1 MSKRKRIIALLV
13 GVILL
18 AGTAGTLAWLS
29 VTGVLVNQ
37 FGIGSVT
44 PSVQETLNGNVKS
57 DVKAQNT
64 GTAPAYIRAAVDIYW
79 QDATSGARLWDEPK
93 AGTDY
98 EIAWSVADASGA
110 NSADNWVKASDGF
123 YYWTSPVAPG
133 AETGVLINR
142 VTELNNRVTELKTT
156 GGRNLVVDISTQ
168 AVQATPDEAVRDAWG
183 CTVEDGVLVPPH
195 GGA

>member
-44 PSVQETLNGNVKS
+44 PSVQETLNGKVKS
-57 DVKAQNT
+57 DVKAKNT
-64 GTAPAYIRAAVDIYW
+64 GTAPAYIRAVVDIYW
-79 QDATSGARLWDEPK
+79 QDQDGARLWDEPK
-93 AGTDY
+93 EEPKGEADY

-110 NSADNWVKASDGF
+110 NSAYNWVKASDGF

-142 VTELNNRVTELKTT
+142 VTELKATE
-156 GGRNLVVDISTQ
+156 GRNLVVDISTQ
-168 AVQATPDEAVRDAWG
+168 AVQATPDEAVHDAWG
-183 CTVEDGVLVPPH
+183 CSVENDVLVPPH

>member
-44 PSVQETLNGNVKS
+44 PSVQETLNGKVKS
-57 DVKAQNT
+57 DVKAKNT

-79 QDATSGARLWDEPK
+79 QDQDGARLWDEPK
-93 AGTDY
+93 EEPKGEADY
-98 EIAWSVADASGA
+98 EIAWSVADASDA

-133 AETGVLINR
+133 GETGVLINR
-142 VTELNNRVTELKTT
+142 VTELKTT
-156 GGRNLVVDISTQ
+156 KGRNLVVDISTQ
-168 AVQATPDEAVRDAWG
+168 AVQATPDEAVRDAWD
-183 CTVEDGVLVPPH
+183 CTVNDGVLVPPH

>member
-13 GVILL
+13 GVIFL

-44 PSVQETLNGNVKS
+44 PSVQETLSGNVKS
-57 DVKAQNT
+57 NVKAENT

-79 QDATSGARLWDEPK
+79 QDATSGARLWEEPQ

-110 NSADNWVKASDGF
+110 NSASSWVKASDGF
-123 YYWTSPVAPG
+123 YYWTSPVAPNRETDVFIASV
-133 AETGVLINR
+133 AEFKA
-142 VTELNNRVTELKTT
+142 TE
-156 GGRNLVVDISTQ
+156 GRNLVVDVSTQ
-168 AVQATPDEAVRDAWG
+168 SVQSAPDEAVHEAWG
-183 CTVEDGVLVPPH
+183 CTVQDGVLIPPYAN

>member
-44 PSVQETLNGNVKS
+44 PSVQETLNGKVKS
-57 DVKAQNT
+57 DVKAKNT
-64 GTAPAYIRAAVDIYW
+64 GPAPAYIRAAVDIYW
-79 QDATSGARLWDEPK
+79 QDQDGARLWDEPK
-93 AGTDY
+93 EEPKGEADY

-110 NSADNWVKASDGF
+110 NSAYNWVKASDGF

-133 AETGVLINR
+133 AETGVL
-142 VTELNNRVTELKTT
+142 VTELKATE
-156 GGRNLVVDISTQ
+156 GRNLVVDISTQ
-168 AVQATPDEAVRDAWG
+168 AVQATPDEAVHDAWG
-183 CTVEDGVLVPPH
+183 CSVENDVLVPPH

>member
-44 PSVQETLNGNVKS
+44 PSVQEKLDGNVKS
-57 DVKAQNT
+57 DVKAKNT

-79 QDATSGARLWDEPK
+79 QDATSGARMWEEPQ
-93 AGTDY
+93 AGKDSK
-98 EIAWSVADASGA
+98 IVWSDSLRDASGA
-110 NSADNWVKASDGF
+110 NSASSWVKASDGS
-123 YYWTSPVAPG
+123 YYWTSPVAPNT
-133 AETGVLINR
+133 ETDMLIAS
-142 VTELNNRVTELKTT
+142 VTELKATE
-156 GGRNLVVDISTQ
+156 GRNLVVDVSTQ
-168 AVQATPDEAVRDAWG
+168 AVQSVPDNAVREAWS
-183 CTVEDGVLVPPH
+183 CAVQDGVLIPPYAN

>member
-44 PSVQETLNGNVKS
+44 PSVQETLNGKVKS
-57 DVKAQNT
+57 DVKAKNT
-64 GTAPAYIRAAVDIYW
+64 GTAPAHIRAAVDIYW
-79 QDATSGARLWDEPK
+79 QDQDGARLWDEPK
-93 AGTDY
+93 EEPKGEADY

-110 NSADNWVKASDGF
+110 NSAYNWVKASDGF

-142 VTELNNRVTELKTT
+142 VTELKATE
-156 GGRNLVVDISTQ
+156 GRNLVVDISTQ
-168 AVQATPDEAVRDAWG
+168 AVQAMPDEAVHDAWG
-183 CTVEDGVLVPPH
+183 CSVENDVLVPPH

>member
-13 GVILL
+13 GVIFLV
-18 AGTAGTLAWLS
+18 GTAGTLAWLS

-44 PSVQETLNGNVKS
+44 PSVQETLSGNVKS
-57 DVKAQNT
+57 NVKAENT

-79 QDATSGARLWDEPK
+79 QDATSGARLWEEPQ

-110 NSADNWVKASDGF
+110 NSASSWVKASDGF
-123 YYWTSPVAPG
+123 YYWTSPVAPNR
-133 AETGVLINR
+133 ETDVLIAS
-142 VTELNNRVTELKTT
+142 VAEFKATE
-156 GGRNLVVDISTQ
+156 GRNLVVDVSTQ
-168 AVQATPDEAVRDAWG
+168 SVQSAPDEAVHEAWG
-183 CTVEDGVLVPPH
+183 CTVQDGVLIPPYAN

>member
-44 PSVQETLNGNVKS
+44 PSVQETLNGKVKS
-57 DVKAQNT
+57 DVKAKNT

-79 QDATSGARLWDEPK
+79 QDQDGARLWDEPV

-98 EIAWSVADASGA
+98 VIDWGSVSKASA
-110 NSADNWVKASDGF
+110 SNTASSWVVASDGY
-123 YYWTSPVAPG
+123 YYWTSPVAPMDK
-133 AETGVLINR
+133 TDVLIKS
-142 VTELNNRVTELKTT
+142 VTEQKAD
-156 GGRNLVVDISTQ
+156 GKNLVVDISTQ
-168 AVQATPDEAVRDAWG
+168 AIQSTPDDAVAETWG
-183 CTVEDGVLVPPH
+183 CTVKDGVLVPPH

>member
-44 PSVQETLNGNVKS
+44 PSVQETLNGKVKS
-57 DVKAQNT
+57 DVKAKNT
-64 GTAPAYIRAAVDIYW
+64 GTAPAYIRVAVDIYW
-79 QDATSGARLWDEPK
+79 QDQDGARLWDEPK
-93 AGTDY
+93 EEPKGEADY

-110 NSADNWVKASDGF
+110 NSAYNWVKASDGF

-142 VTELNNRVTELKTT
+142 VTELKATE
-156 GGRNLVVDISTQ
+156 GRNLVVDISTQ
-168 AVQATPDEAVRDAWG
+168 AVQAMPDEAVHDAWG
-183 CTVEDGVLVPPH
+183 CSVENDVLVPPH

>member
-1 MSKRKRIIALLV
+1 MSKRKRIIASLV

-44 PSVQETLNGNVKS
+44 PSVQETLNGKVKS
-57 DVKAQNT
+57 DVKAKNT

-79 QDATSGARLWDEPK
+79 QDQDGARLWDEPK
-93 AGTDY
+93 EEPKGEADY
-98 EIAWSVADASGA
+98 EIAWNVADASGA
-110 NSADNWVKASDGF
+110 NSAYNWVKASDGF

-142 VTELNNRVTELKTT
+142 VTELKATE
-156 GGRNLVVDISTQ
+156 GRNLVVDISTQ
-168 AVQATPDEAVRDAWG
+168 AVQATPDEAVHDAWG
-183 CTVEDGVLVPPH
+183 CSVENDVLVPPH

>member
-1 MSKRKRIIALLV
+1 MSKCKRIIALLV

-44 PSVQETLNGNVKS
+44 PSVQETLNGKVKS
-57 DVKAQNT
+57 DVKAKNT

-79 QDATSGARLWDEPK
+79 QDQDGARLWDEPK
-93 AGTDY
+93 EEPKGEADY

-110 NSADNWVKASDGF
+110 NSAYNWVKASDGF

-142 VTELNNRVTELKTT
+142 VTELKATE
-156 GGRNLVVDISTQ
+156 GRNLVVDISTQ
-168 AVQATPDEAVRDAWG
+168 AVQATPDEAVHDAWG
-183 CTVEDGVLVPPH
+183 CSVENDVLVPPH

>member
-44 PSVQETLNGNVKS
+44 PSVQETLNGKVKS
-57 DVKAQNT
+57 DVKAKNT

-79 QDATSGARLWDEPK
+79 QDQDGARLWDESKEEPK
-93 AGTDY
+93 GEADY

-110 NSADNWVKASDGF
+110 NSAYNWVKASDGF

-142 VTELNNRVTELKTT
+142 VTELKATE
-156 GGRNLVVDISTQ
+156 GRNLVVDISTQ
-168 AVQATPDEAVRDAWG
+168 AVQATPDEAVHDAWG
-183 CTVEDGVLVPPH
+183 CSVENDVLVPPH

>member
-13 GVILL
+13 GGIFL

-44 PSVQETLNGNVKS
+44 PSVQETLSGNVKS
-57 DVKAQNT
+57 NVKAENT

-79 QDATSGARLWDEPK
+79 QDATSGARLWEEPQ

-110 NSADNWVKASDGF
+110 NSASSWVKASDGF
-123 YYWTSPVAPG
+123 YYWTSPVAPNK
-133 AETGVLINR
+133 ETDVLIAS
-142 VTELNNRVTELKTT
+142 VAEFKATE
-156 GGRNLVVDISTQ
+156 GRNLVVDVSTQ
-168 AVQATPDEAVRDAWG
+168 SVQSAPDEAVHEAWG
-183 CTVEDGVLVPPH
+183 CTVQDGVLIPPYAN

>member
-18 AGTAGTLAWLS
+18 AGTAGALAWLS
-29 VTGVLVNQ
+29 VAGVLVNQ

-44 PSVQETLNGNVKS
+44 PSVQETLNGKVKS
-57 DVKAQNT
+57 DVKAKNT

-79 QDATSGARLWDEPK
+79 QDQDGARLWDEPK
-93 AGTDY
+93 EEPKGEADY

-110 NSADNWVKASDGF
+110 NSAYNWVKASDGF

-142 VTELNNRVTELKTT
+142 VTELKATE
-156 GGRNLVVDISTQ
+156 GRNLVVDISTQ

-183 CTVEDGVLVPPH
+183 CSVENDVLVPPH